1 MKKILVLLLSLALIA
16 GLTSCEQE
24 EAVEI
29 AYVEWACATASTY
42 VVKTVLEDMGY
53 NVRLTSVSAAAMWQS
68 LASGDMD
75 AMTTAWL
82 PETHRDYYESV
93 ADDVVDL
100 GPNYLGARLA
110 LVVPDYVPINSLQE
124 LLDNAEQFDNQII
137 GIDPGA
143 GLMGL
148 TEDFIAN
155 NDAELTLIEGSDA
168 TMAAALGDAI
178 QREEWIVVTGWAPH
192 WKFARWDLKILDDP
206 NNEFGAE
213 ETINTIVRKGLDE
226 DMPEVYAMLDN
237 FSWGDDEIGAVM
249 ELNEEMSPEES
260 ARKWVDENQ
269 DIVQTWI
276 P

>member
-1 MKKILVLLLSLALIA
+1 MKRILVLLLSLALIA
-16 GLTSCEQE
+16 GFTSCEEE